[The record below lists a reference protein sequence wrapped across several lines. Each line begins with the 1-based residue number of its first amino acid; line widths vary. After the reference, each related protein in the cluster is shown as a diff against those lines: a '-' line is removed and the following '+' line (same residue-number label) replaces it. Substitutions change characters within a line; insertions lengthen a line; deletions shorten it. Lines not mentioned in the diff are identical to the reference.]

1 MLSRENVTREAL
13 SALEA
18 QRAQNLT
25 EEKRRRVEAG
35 QKSPEI
41 AQLLERRQQIFF
53 SGMRGAFSSPVKA
66 AEISA
71 QMEREMQAVN
81 ASLRIELVKAGFD
94 AEYLQ
99 PVYRCS
105 ACRDTGYVGEP
116 VHEMCACLKRAV
128 MNRLYQSEGL
138 QGLEKENFEAFDE
151 SIFPDTPIEGR
162 KNTQRA
168 FIRKCRE
175 FCEGY
180 ADAFRPDEGK
190 GLLLCGR
197 SGLGKTFLMNCVAQR
212 VLERGYSV
220 VVVSAYKLIEAMRRF
235 QFGEEGAQQVQDMLS
250 CDLLCI
256 DDLGSEPMLRGVTVS
271 SLYHIIN
278 ERRNAGRAIVVTTN
292 CDSDQLYEKYD
303 DRIGARL
310 TDPSRMSVIPFVG
323 VDVRRFA
330 ARGL

>member
-18 QRAQNLT
+18 QRAANLA
-25 EEKRRRVEAG
+25 EEKRRRAEAEE
-35 QKSPEI
+35 KSAAVRELL
-41 AQLLERRQQIFF
+41 AQRQRLFF
-53 SGMRGAFSSPVKA
+53 SGMRGAFA
-66 AEISA
+66 APQQAKEIAGRMQA
-71 QMEREMQAVN
+71 QMESIN
-81 ASLRIELVKAGFD
+81 ASLRAALVQAGFEAD
-94 AEYLQ
+94 YLQ
-99 PVYRCS
+99 PVYRC
-105 ACRDTGYVGEP
+105 ALCRDTGYVGEP
-116 VHEMCACLKRAV
+116 VHEQCICLKRAV

-138 QGLEKENFEAFDE
+138 QGLERENFAAFDE
-151 SIFPDTPIEGR
+151 GIFPDTPIEGR
-162 KNTQRA
+162 KGSQRA
-168 FIRKCRE
+168 FIKKCRV
-175 FCEGY
+175 FCEEY
-180 ADAFRPDEGK
+180 ADTFAAGEGK

-235 QFGEEGAQQVQDMLS
+235 QFGEDGMEQVQDLLS

-271 SLYHIIN
+271 SIYHIIN
-278 ERRNAGRAIVVTTN
+278 ERRNANRAVVVTTN
-292 CDSDQLYEKYD
+292 CDADQLYEKYD

-310 TDPSRMSVIPFVG
+310 TDPSRMKVIPFVG

-330 ARGL
+330 ARSV

>member
-13 SALEA
+13 SNLEA
-18 QRAQNLT
+18 QRAANLM
-25 EEKRRRVEAG
+25 EEKRRRAEAEE
-35 QKSPEI
+35 KSP
-41 AQLLERRQQIFF
+41 AVRDLLAARQRLFF
-53 SGMRGAFSSPVKA
+53 SGMRGAFASPAKA
-66 AEISA
+66 REIS
-71 QMEREMQAVN
+71 QNMQKEMERINSELR
-81 ASLRIELVKAGFD
+81 ASLLACGLPQD
-94 AEYLQ
+94 YLQ

-105 ACRDTGYVGEP
+105 ECRDTGYVGEP

-138 QGLEKENFEAFDE
+138 QGLERENFAAFNE
-151 SIFPDTPIEGR
+151 SIFPDEPIEGR
-162 KNTQRA
+162 KGTQRS
-168 FIRKCRE
+168 FIRKCRV
-175 FCEGY
+175 FCEEY
-180 ADAFRPDEGK
+180 ADTFAAGDGK

-220 VVVSAYKLIEAMRRF
+220 VVVSAYKLIEAMRRY
-235 QFGEEGAQQVQDMLS
+235 QFGEEGIEQVQDMLS

-278 ERRNAGRAIVVTTN
+278 ERRNANRSVVITTN
-292 CDSDQLYEKYD
+292 LDSELLYEKYD

-310 TDPSRMSVIPFVG
+310 TDPSRMKVIPFVG

-330 ARGL
+330 AKGL